1 MENII
6 QIRKLKTF
14 VKVED
19 VFLIEKNLIKTF
31 HIIIYVI
38 MTLEMNLILGKY
50 IKGNVLMVPNYQA
63 VLN

>member
-31 HIIIYVI
+31 HTIIYVI

-50 IKGNVLMVPNYQA
+50 IKENVLMVPNYQA
-63 VLN
+63 VLK

>member
-50 IKGNVLMVPNYQA
+50 IKGNVLMVLNYQA